1 MAGDILDQHADLS
14 ASSEQQASRKRRL
27 LKAQRSFANCGAI
40 IHMANA
46 KAIQLSAKKI
56 ESHSLVKGVPNMPMW
71 NEKHLRAATRA
82 AGIALWSWNVDT
94 DAITMD
100 ERAYELWEVSKDERE
115 ITFEVLSRN
124 IHPADLERVRS
135 AFAATRAVI
144 GAYEIDFR
152 ILSGSDIRWISAR
165 GQGDDADIADRL
177 MFGVF
182 LDVTQRKQAEEAN
195 ELLAGEMSHRVKNL
209 LHIATALTQITQRS
223 AATKEDMA
231 HELTER
237 LMALGRAQELVRPMP
252 GRKNEAALLGDL
264 ISILLAPYD
273 EKGATVRIRVSV
285 PKMNVGETSSTAL
298 ALVIHELATNSAKY
312 GALSLA
318 SGTLDVSCNANDD
331 EVVVTWTERG
341 GPPIAAPAR
350 LEGFGSKLVH
360 RSMSAQLGGAIA
372 FDWSEEGLVV
382 TLRMSKNHL
391 AN

>member
-1 MAGDILDQHADLS
+1 
-14 ASSEQQASRKRRL
+14 
-27 LKAQRSFANCGAI
+27 
-40 IHMANA
+40 
-46 KAIQLSAKKI
+46 
-56 ESHSLVKGVPNMPMW
+56 MPMW

-100 ERAYELWEVSKDERE
+100 EHAYDLWEVSKDEKE
-115 ITFEVLSRN
+115 ITFEILSRN

-209 LHIATALTQITQRS
+209 LHIATALTQITKRS
-223 AATKEDMA
+223 ATTKEDMA

-237 LMALGRAQELVRPMP
+237 LMALGRAQELVRPVP

-285 PKMNVGETSSTAL
+285 PKMNVGEASSTAL

-360 RSMSAQLGGAIA
+360 RSMSTQLSGAIA
-372 FDWSEEGLVV
+372 FDWSEEGVVV
-382 TLRMSKNHL
+382 TLRMSKARL